1 MAKSD
6 KCFILHKSILLV
18 VLLLLAG
25 CTPVISRQVREQVR
39 PDITFK
45 EILNAPERYQGQMV
59 ILSGIIIDAKNTKE
73 GTLFEIL
80 QSPAGFRGKPK
91 DTDKSEGRF
100 LVHNDSYLDLNI
112 YTKGR
117 SVTVAGQIE
126 GKRVLPLGEAEYT
139 YPLIRS
145 KEIYL
150 WPILRRHHPY
160 SYYSFERY
168 YWWRE
173 SLLHRCIIPK
183 KSHATPKK

>member
-1 MAKSD
+1 MRICGRVSQA
-6 KCFILHKSILLV
+6 CPE
-18 VLLLLAG
+18 
-25 CTPVISRQVREQVR
+25 CTKGGVTPPSYKYNEGGFGVK
-39 PDITFK
+39 T
-45 EILNAPERYQGQMV
+45 NALIHPTHN
-59 ILSGIIIDAKNTKE
+59 LSGIIIEAKNTKE
-73 GTLFEIL
+73 GTLLKIL
-80 QSPAGFRGKPK
+80 QSPAGFRGEPK

-100 LVHNDSYLDLNI
+100 LVQSDSYLDLNI

-117 SVTVAGQIE
+117 SVTVAGQIQ
-126 GKRVLPLGEAEYT
+126 GKKVLPLGETEYT
-139 YPLIRS
+139 YPLIRA